1 MEVKT
6 TKCKHHLAKWQHV
19 FQTPFDV
26 IHMIYPFQAF
36 RHSNVAGQTQQTW
49 SNGTI
54 TSPECKQQ
62 WAVAWPKQK
71 RHTSL
76 SIPGLLLALLI
87 PISDSAFSRLPPGGS
102 ACRPMNCAHQEDSVV
117 SPVDTLERRVCLP
130 TGKLKPPTTPQ
141 TLNVETQKTMNAKGK
156 LFVFA
161 ALVHFFTKTKM
172 DERVKNVSLYN
183 HTS

>member
-1 MEVKT
+1 
-6 TKCKHHLAKWQHV
+6 
-19 FQTPFDV
+19 
-26 IHMIYPFQAF
+26 
-36 RHSNVAGQTQQTW
+36 
-49 SNGTI
+49 
-54 TSPECKQQ
+54 
-62 WAVAWPKQK
+62 
-71 RHTSL
+71 
-76 SIPGLLLALLI
+76 
-87 PISDSAFSRLPPGGS
+87 
-102 ACRPMNCAHQEDSVV
+102 MNCAHQEDSVV